1 MVLVP
6 GIKENNSKV
15 LPIFFFILCL
25 YLFDQTTD
33 PRFPTLH
40 KLKKNKKIKKLKKIS
55 YDWKRRQSSLPRL
68 RHEIQTTMPN
78 GSLLETFFFG
88 GKALLQNLA

>member
-6 GIKENNSKV
+6 GIKENNSKD

-40 KLKKNKKIKKLKKIS
+40 KLKKKK
-55 YDWKRRQSSLPRL
+55 
-68 RHEIQTTMPN
+68 
-78 GSLLETFFFG
+78 
-88 GKALLQNLA
+88 